1 MGTDTDLVFKGKDL
15 DLIQSLVYEPSLEPM
30 YCSFRMYLHWP
41 DELPSGI
48 STEGY
53 ESLCDLW
60 TARACRYHGLT
71 LPESLNPATFTRVWD
86 RAIAQG
92 LLWPGFQRLK
102 LGETDKKYFLEM
114 LEQEN
119 PFD

>member
-1 MGTDTDLVFKGKDL
+1 MDTDTDLVFKGKDL
-15 DLIQSLVYEPSLEPM
+15 DLIQSLVYDSSLEPM

-48 STEGY
+48 TPEGY
-53 ESLCDLW
+53 ETLCDLW
-60 TARACRYHGLT
+60 IARACLYHGIT
-71 LPESLNPATFTRVWD
+71 LDQSLDQAVFTRVWD

-92 LLWPGFQRLK
+92 LQWPGFQRLK
-102 LGETDKKYFLEM
+102 LSNIDQSYFQKM
-114 LEQEN
+114 LNQEN